1 MQEIL
6 VKAGCYI
13 AIIVLGYVL
22 RSRGFFGPEAFGVL
36 SKVVLRIT
44 LPCAIL
50 SSSAGRTI
58 DPAMLTISL
67 IGLGGG
73 VLYMV
78 LGWLLTRKGERRE
91 QAFYMLNIPGYNI
104 GTFAL
109 PFTQNFLGSVGVL
122 TTCIFDVGNA
132 FVCLGGSFGVARAV
146 KEGGRV
152 DMGRVLKA
160 ALTSIPFMTHV
171 CVVTMNLL
179 HLNVPGPVL
188 TFAEIAGNANAF
200 LAMLMLGVG
209 FRLSGDRSKLGI
221 MAKILAVRYGAALVL
236 ALCCYYLLPFDLL
249 VRKTLVILMFAP
261 IGSAVPVFTKE
272 LGEDEGLSSAIG
284 SITIVISIV
293 IIVTLLTVML

>member
-6 VKAGCYI
+6 IKAGCYV

-22 RSRGFFGPEAFGVL
+22 RSRGFFGPDAFDTL
-36 SKVVLRIT
+36 SKIVLRIT
-44 LPCAIL
+44 LPCAIV

-58 DPAMLTISL
+58 DPALLTICL

-73 VLYMV
+73 VLYMTIGYLV
-78 LGWLLTRKGERRE
+78 ARHGNRGEK
-91 QAFYMLNIPGYNI
+91 AFYVLSLPGYNI

-109 PFTQNFLGSVGVL
+109 PFTQNFLGPVGVL

-146 KEGGRV
+146 KEGGKV
-152 DMGRVLKA
+152 DPGRIFKA

-171 CVVTMNLL
+171 CVVTLNLL
-179 HLNVPGPVL
+179 HLRVPGPVL
-188 TFAEIAGNANAF
+188 TFAEIVGGGNAF

-221 MAKILAVRYGAALVL
+221 MVKILGIRFSVAAVL
-236 ALCCYYLLPFDLL
+236 ALLWYYLLPFDLL
-249 VRKTLVILMFAP
+249 VRQTLVILMFAP
-261 IGSAVPVFTKE
+261 FGSAIPVFTRE
-272 LGEDEGLSSAIG
+272 LGEDEGLSSAIN
-284 SITIVISIV
+284 SISIIISIV